1 MARLIMLVG
10 LALALVALTGLAVS
24 AILRAARET
33 RALGRELAVTA
44 GGTALQKIA
53 YAALIILM
61 LGVTSGLVGGP

>member
-1 MARLIMLVG
+1 
-10 LALALVALTGLAVS
+10 VS